1 MLQHSSN
8 AVLFISSTIVCLAGI
23 HKRQTNH
30 RLCDCNKCADTST
43 GGATD
48 WYSRLQTV
56 GFANIGSS
64 ALNVAA
70 WPRREIYVSGSAFPE
85 TQNEAASRSGRAD
98 CIPPHSCRAET
109 SHSESARGALH
120 TAAEKMYSSLRFYAW
135 RG

>member
-1 MLQHSSN
+1 M
-8 AVLFISSTIVCLAGI
+8 CL
-23 HKRQTNH
+23 
-30 RLCDCNKCADTST
+30 DTST

-48 WYSRLQTV
+48 WYSRLQTNCM
-56 GFANIGSS
+56 FQHTGSS

-98 CIPPHSCRAET
+98 RIPPHSCRAET